1 MPALGMA
8 QDTGKLVRWL
18 KREGDQVAKGEPLM
32 EVETDK
38 AMVEVESPGTG
49 TLSAITAAE
58 GDDVAVGHP
67 IAVILAPGESAPAL
81 VDTPPRP
88 RGEPSEASPPLPPL
102 GSPLRRSGSG
112 RSAGWGEPSSAL
124 PVAATSR
131 PAASPK
137 ARRLAEERGVDI
149 SRLAGTGPDGAVLE
163 VDVLQASVATA
174 AHAEPALWRAMAE
187 NVTRS
192 WRDAPHF
199 FVMHEVDASNLVAER
214 ARGPVEVTYTDLI
227 VHAVA
232 EALTRHPRMN
242 GSASEINIGLAVAV
256 PDGLLVPVLHGA
268 DQLSVDGL
276 VARRKELLDRV
287 RLGKLRAADLSGG
300 TFTLSNLGMYGV
312 DAFTAIL
319 TGGQAGILAV
329 GRITD
334 RVVAV
339 QGAPAVRPTMMI
351 SLSCDHRRVDG
362 ARAAEFMQTVV
373 ALLEKPQPTDRP

>member
-18 KREGDQVAKGEPLM
+18 KQEGDQVAKGEPLM

-38 AMVEVESPGTG
+38 ATVEVESPGTG

-67 IAVILAPGESAPAL
+67 IALILAPGESPPAH
-81 VDTPPRP
+81 VESPPRSRGGGP
-88 RGEPSEASPPLPPL
+88 QGRTGEPVSPP
-102 GSPLRRSGSG
+102 RRAGRSA
-112 RSAGWGEPSSAL
+112 RSAGWGEPSSDL
-124 PVAATSR
+124 PLAATTR
-131 PAASPK
+131 PPASPK
-137 ARRLAEERGVDI
+137 ARRLADERGLDI
-149 SRLAGTGPDGAVLE
+149 SRLVGSGPGGAVLE
-163 VDVLQASVATA
+163 EDVLQASGGA
-174 AHAEPALWRAMAE
+174 APAEPALWRAMAE

-199 FVMHEVDASNLVAER
+199 FVMREVDASNLVAER
-214 ARGPVEVTYTDLI
+214 ARGPVEATYTDLI

-232 EALTRHPRMN
+232 AALTRHPRMN

-256 PDGLLVPVLHGA
+256 PDGLLVPVIQGA
-268 DQLSVDGL
+268 DRLTVDEL
-276 VARRKELLDRV
+276 VARRKELLDRI

-319 TGGQAGILAV
+319 TDGQAGILAV
-329 GRITD
+329 GRITN

-339 QGAPAVRPTMMI
+339 QGAPAVRPTMMM

-362 ARAAEFMQTVV
+362 ARAAEFMQSLV
-373 ALLEKPQPTDRP
+373 ALLEKPQTTELP

>member
-18 KREGDQVAKGEPLM
+18 KQEGDQVAKGEPLM

-38 AMVEVESPGTG
+38 ATVEVESPGTG

-67 IAVILAPGESAPAL
+67 IALILAPGESPPPH
-81 VDTPPRP
+81 VESPPR
-88 RGEPSEASPPLPPL
+88 RAGRSAHSAGWGEPVSPPRHA
-102 GSPLRRSGSG
+102 GRSA
-112 RSAGWGEPSSAL
+112 RSAGWGEPSSDL
-124 PVAATSR
+124 PLAATTR
-131 PAASPK
+131 PPASPK
-137 ARRLAEERGVDI
+137 ARRLADERGLDI
-149 SRLAGTGPDGAVLE
+149 SRLVGSGPGGAVLE
-163 VDVLQASVATA
+163 EDVVQASGA
-174 AHAEPALWRAMAE
+174 AAPAEPALWRAMAE

-199 FVMHEVDASNLVAER
+199 FVMREVDASNLVAER
-214 ARGPVEVTYTDLI
+214 ARGPVEATYTDLI

-232 EALTRHPRMN
+232 AALTRHPRMN

-256 PDGLLVPVLHGA
+256 PDGLLVPVIQGA
-268 DQLSVDGL
+268 DRLTVDEL
-276 VARRKELLDRV
+276 VARRKELLDRI
-287 RLGKLRAADLSGG
+287 RLGKLRASDLSGG

-319 TGGQAGILAV
+319 TDGQAGILAV
-329 GRITD
+329 GRITN

-339 QGAPAVRPTMMI
+339 QGAPAVRPTMMM

-362 ARAAEFMQTVV
+362 ARAAEFMQSLV
-373 ALLEKPQPTDRP
+373 ALLEKSQTTELP

>member
-18 KREGDQVAKGEPLM
+18 KQEGDQVAKGEPLM

-38 AMVEVESPGTG
+38 ATVEVESPGTG

-67 IAVILAPGESAPAL
+67 IALILAPGESPPPH
-81 VDTPPRP
+81 VDTPPR
-88 RGEPSEASPPLPPL
+88 RAG
-102 GSPLRRSGSG
+102 RSAH
-112 RSAGWGEPSSAL
+112 SAGWGETSSAL
-124 PVAATSR
+124 PLAATTR
-131 PAASPK
+131 PPASPK
-137 ARRLAEERGVDI
+137 ARRLADERGLDI
-149 SRLAGTGPDGAVLE
+149 SNVVGSGPGGAVLE
-163 VDVLQASVATA
+163 EDVLQASGA
-174 AHAEPALWRAMAE
+174 AAAPAEPALWRAMAD

-199 FVMHEVDASNLVAER
+199 FVMREVDASNLVAKR
-214 ARGPVEVTYTDLI
+214 ARGPLEATYTDLI

-232 EALTRHPRMN
+232 AALTRHPRMN

-256 PDGLLVPVLHGA
+256 PDGLLVPVIRDA
-268 DQLSVDGL
+268 DRLTVNEL
-276 VARRKELLDRV
+276 VARRKELLDRI

-319 TGGQAGILAV
+319 TDGQAGILAV
-329 GRITD
+329 GRITN

-339 QGAPAVRPTMMI
+339 QGAPAVRPTMMM

-362 ARAAEFMQTVV
+362 ARAAEFMQSLV
-373 ALLEKPQPTDRP
+373 ALLEKPQTTELP

>member
-18 KREGDQVAKGEPLM
+18 KQEGDQVAKGEPLM

-38 AMVEVESPGTG
+38 ATVEVESPGTG

-67 IAVILAPGESAPAL
+67 IALILAPGESAPAR
-81 VDTPPRP
+81 VNSPPHRVG
-88 RGEPSEASPPLPPL
+88 RSARSAGWGEPSEDSPPHRV
-102 GSPLRRSGSG
+102 GRSA

-124 PVAATSR
+124 PLAATSR
-131 PAASPK
+131 PPASPK

-149 SRLAGTGPDGAVLE
+149 SRVSGTGPDGAVLE
-163 VDVLQASVATA
+163 EDVLQASATTA

-199 FVMHEVDASNLVAER
+199 FVMREVDATNLVAER
-214 ARGPVEVTYTDLI
+214 ARGPVEATYTDLM

-232 EALTRHPRMN
+232 AALTHHPRLN
-242 GSASEINIGLAVAV
+242 GSASEVNIGLAVAV
-256 PDGLLVPVLHGA
+256 PDGLLVPVIHGA
-268 DQLSVDGL
+268 DQLSVDEL
-276 VARRKELLDRV
+276 VARRKELLDRI

-319 TGGQAGILAV
+319 TEGQAGILAV
-329 GRITD
+329 GRIAN

-339 QGAPAVRPTMMI
+339 QDAPAVRPTMMM

-362 ARAAEFMQTVV
+362 ARAAEFMQSLA
-373 ALLEKPQPTDRP
+373 ALLEKPRPTE

>member
-38 AMVEVESPGTG
+38 ATVEVESPGTG

-67 IAVILAPGESAPAL
+67 IALILAPGESP
-81 VDTPPRP
+81 PPRP
-88 RGEPSEASPPLPPL
+88 RGGGPQARWGELSEDSPPHRV
-102 GSPLRRSGSG
+102 GRSA
-112 RSAGWGEPSSAL
+112 RSAGWGETSSAL
-124 PVAATSR
+124 PVAATGR
-131 PAASPK
+131 PPASPK

-149 SRLAGTGPDGAVLE
+149 SLLAGTGPDGAVVE
-163 VDVLQASVATA
+163 EDVLQASGTA
-174 AHAEPALWRAMAE
+174 AASAEPTLWRAMAE

-199 FVMHEVDASNLVAER
+199 FVMREVDASNLVAER
-214 ARGPVEVTYTDLI
+214 ARGPVEATYTDLI

-232 EALTRHPRMN
+232 AALTRHPRMN
-242 GSASEINIGLAVAV
+242 GSASDINIGLAVAV
-256 PDGLLVPVLHGA
+256 PDGLLVPVIHGA
-268 DQLSVDGL
+268 DRLTINEL
-276 VARRKELLDRV
+276 VARRKELLDRI

-319 TGGQAGILAV
+319 TDGQAGILAV
-329 GRITD
+329 GRITN

-339 QGAPAVRPTMMI
+339 QGAPAVRPTMVM

-362 ARAAEFMQTVV
+362 ARAAEFIQSLV
-373 ALLEKPQPTDRP
+373 ALLEVPQTTHRR

>member
-8 QDTGKLVRWL
+8 QDMGKLVRWL
-18 KREGDQVAKGEPLM
+18 KQEGDQVAKGEPLM

-38 AMVEVESPGTG
+38 ATVEVESPGTG

-67 IAVILAPGESAPAL
+67 IALILAPGESPPAH
-81 VDTPPRP
+81 VESPPR
-88 RGEPSEASPPLPPL
+88 RAG
-102 GSPLRRSGSG
+102 RSAP
-112 RSAGWGEPSSAL
+112 SAGWGETSSAL
-124 PVAATSR
+124 PVASTSR
-131 PAASPK
+131 PPASPK
-137 ARRLAEERGVDI
+137 ARRLADERGLDI
-149 SRLAGTGPDGAVLE
+149 SNVVGSGPGGAVLE
-163 VDVLQASVATA
+163 EDVLQASGA
-174 AHAEPALWRAMAE
+174 AAAPAEPALWRAMAA

-199 FVMHEVDASNLVAER
+199 FVMREVDASNLVAER
-214 ARGPVEVTYTDLI
+214 ARGPVEATYTDLI

-232 EALTRHPRMN
+232 AALTRHPRMN

-256 PDGLLVPVLHGA
+256 PDGLLVPVIQGA
-268 DQLSVDGL
+268 DRLTVNEL
-276 VARRKELLDRV
+276 VARRKELLDRI

-319 TGGQAGILAV
+319 TDGQAGILAV
-329 GRITD
+329 GRITN

-339 QGAPAVRPTMMI
+339 QGAPAVRPTMMM

-362 ARAAEFMQTVV
+362 ARAAEFMQSLV
-373 ALLEKPQPTDRP
+373 ALLEKPQTTELP